1 MIVTDRVAA
10 VPTSAG
16 STLAQRTSFGILVAI
31 SMSHMLNDL
40 MQSVISAIYPI
51 LKDEFALDFSQIGL
65 IQLVFQCT
73 ASILQPIVG
82 IYTDKKP
89 MPFSLPIGM
98 GCTLVGLVLLATAA
112 HYSVILLSVALIGL
126 GSSIFHPESSR
137 VARMASGG
145 RHGLAQS
152 LFQVGGNFGSA
163 IGPLLAAFI
172 VLPRG
177 QGAVAWFAL
186 AALAGIII
194 LSRVG
199 FWYRAQHASGVHR
212 KGGTTAHVMLP
223 RPIIV
228 RSILILA
235 ALIFSKFFYMA
246 ALSSYYTFYLIDTF
260 GVSVRDSQ
268 LLLFVFL
275 GAVAAGTIAGG
286 PIGDRFGRKF
296 VIWFS
301 ILGVL
306 PFTLLLPHVNLA
318 WTVILSIVIGLVLS
332 SAFSAIIVYAQEL
345 IPGKVGLVSG
355 LFFGFAFG
363 MGGIG
368 AAALGELADRTSI
381 AFVFQICAFLPLIG
395 LLTAFLPNIEPP
407 KRR

>member
-1 MIVTDRVAA
+1 
-10 VPTSAG
+10 
-16 STLAQRTSFGILVAI
+16 
-31 SMSHMLNDL
+31 MSHLLNDL

-51 LKDEFALDFSQIGL
+51 LKNEFALDFGQIGI
-65 IQLVFQCT
+65 IQLVFQLT
-73 ASILQPIVG
+73 ASILQPLVG
-82 IYTDKKP
+82 IYTDKRP
-89 MPFSLPIGM
+89 LPFSLPVGM
-98 GCTLVGLVLLATAA
+98 GFTLIGLLLLATAGS
-112 HYSVILLSVALIGL
+112 YVMILVSVAMIGL

-163 IGPLLAAFI
+163 IGPLLAALI
-172 VLPRG
+172 ILPRG

-186 AALAGIII
+186 AALIGILL

-199 FWYRAQHASGVHR
+199 LWYRAQHRAA
-212 KGGTTAHVMLP
+212 GGKKAVQAVVSTLP
-223 RPIIV
+223 RKVVV
-228 RSILILA
+228 RSLVILA
-235 ALIFSKFFYMA
+235 LLIFSKFFYMA
-246 ALSSYYTFYLIDTF
+246 ALTSYYTFFLIDEF

-268 LLLFVFL
+268 LYLFVFL
-275 GAVAAGTIAGG
+275 GAVAVGTVAGG

-306 PFTLLLPHVNLA
+306 PFTLLLPHASLF
-318 WTVILSIVIGLVLS
+318 WTVVLSIIIGLVLS

-345 IPGKVGLVSG
+345 MPGKVGMVSG

-368 AAALGELADRTSI
+368 AAALGELADMTSI
-381 AFVFQICAFLPLIG
+381 KFVFQVCAFLPVIG
-395 LLTAFLPNIEPP
+395 LLTAFLPNLAPP
-407 KRR
+407 RRH

>member
-1 MIVTDRVAA
+1 MPAA
-10 VPTSAG
+10 AG
-16 STLAQRTSFGILVAI
+16 RDVVGRTAFGILVAI
-31 SMSHMLNDL
+31 SMSHLLNDL

-51 LKDEFALDFSQIGL
+51 LKTEFSLDFGQIGI

-73 ASILQPIVG
+73 ASILQPVVG

-89 MPFSLPIGM
+89 MPFSLPVGM
-98 GCTLVGLVLLATAA
+98 GCTLLGLLLLATAG
-112 HYSVILLSVALIGL
+112 HYSVILISVALIGL

-199 FWYRAQHASGVHR
+199 FWYRAQHRAGIGR
-212 KGGTTAHVMLP
+212 KQAKSTHVMLP
-223 RPIIV
+223 RAVIT
-228 RSILILA
+228 RSIIILA
-235 ALIFSKFFYMA
+235 LLIFSKFFYMA

-260 GVSVRDSQ
+260 HVSVRDSQ

-275 GAVAAGTIAGG
+275 GAVAVGTIAGG

-306 PFTLLLPHVNLA
+306 PFTLALPHANLA
-318 WTVILSIVIGLVLS
+318 WTVALSVIIGLVLS

-368 AAALGELADRTSI
+368 AAALGQLADMTSI
-381 AFVFQICAFLPLIG
+381 TFVFQVCAFLPVIG
-395 LLTAFLPNIEPP
+395 LLTAFLPNVEP
-407 KRR
+407 KRN

>member
-1 MIVTDRVAA
+1 MPA
-10 VPTSAG
+10 SAG
-16 STLAQRTSFGILVAI
+16 RDVAQRTALGILVAI

-51 LKDEFALDFSQIGL
+51 LKAEFSLDFGQIGV

-73 ASILQPIVG
+73 ASILQPLVG
-82 IYTDKKP
+82 IYTDRKP

-98 GCTLVGLVLLATAA
+98 GCTLAGLVMLATAGG
-112 HYSVILLSVALIGL
+112 YVPILFSVALIGL

-145 RHGLAQS
+145 RHGFAQS
-152 LFQVGGNFGSA
+152 FFQVGGNVGSA

-186 AALAGIII
+186 AALVGIV
-194 LSRVG
+194 LLTRVG
-199 FWYRAQHASGVHR
+199 FWYRAQHRSGAIR
-212 KGGTTAHVMLP
+212 KGPSAAVARLP
-223 RPIIV
+223 KPV
-228 RSILILA
+228 VTRSIIILA
-235 ALIFSKFFYMA
+235 VLIFSKFFYMA
-246 ALSSYYTFYLIDTF
+246 SLSSYYTFYLIDTF
-260 GVSVRDSQ
+260 GVSVRDAQ

-275 GAVAAGTIAGG
+275 GAVALGTFAGG
-286 PIGDRFGRKF
+286 PIGDRYGRKF

-318 WTVILSIVIGLVLS
+318 ATVALSIVIGLILS
-332 SAFSAIIVYAQEL
+332 SAFSAIVVYAQEL
-345 IPGKVGLVSG
+345 VPGKVGLVSG

-368 AAALGELADRTSI
+368 AAALGELADATSI
-381 AFVFQICAFLPLIG
+381 RFMFQIVAFLPVLG
-395 LLTAFLPNIEPP
+395 LLTALLPNIEP
-407 KRR
+407 KRH

>member
-1 MIVTDRVAA
+1 MSQSAEALPGAA
-10 VPTSAG
+10 GRS
-16 STLAQRTSFGILVAI
+16 LAQKTAFGILVAI
-31 SMSHMLNDL
+31 SMSHLLNDL

-51 LKDEFALDFSQIGL
+51 LKNEFALDFGQIGI
-65 IQLVFQCT
+65 IQLVFQLT
-73 ASILQPIVG
+73 ASILQPLVG
-82 IYTDKKP
+82 IYTDKRP
-89 MPFSLPIGM
+89 LPFSLPVGM
-98 GCTLVGLVLLATAA
+98 GFTLIGLLLLATAGS
-112 HYSVILLSVALIGL
+112 YVMILVSVAMIGL

-163 IGPLLAAFI
+163 IGPLLAALI
-172 VLPRG
+172 ILPRG

-186 AALAGIII
+186 AALIGILL

-199 FWYRAQHASGVHR
+199 LWYRAQHRAA
-212 KGGTTAHVMLP
+212 GGKKAVQAVVSTLP
-223 RPIIV
+223 RKVVV
-228 RSILILA
+228 RSLVILA
-235 ALIFSKFFYMA
+235 LLIFSKFFYMA
-246 ALSSYYTFYLIDTF
+246 ALTSYYTFFLIDEF

-268 LLLFVFL
+268 LYLFVFL
-275 GAVAAGTIAGG
+275 GAVAVGTVAGG

-306 PFTLLLPHVNLA
+306 PFTLLLPHASLF
-318 WTVILSIVIGLVLS
+318 WTVVLSIIIGLVLS

-345 IPGKVGLVSG
+345 MPGKVGMVSG

-368 AAALGELADRTSI
+368 AAALGELADMTSI
-381 AFVFQICAFLPLIG
+381 KFVFQVCAFLPVIG
-395 LLTAFLPNIEPP
+395 LLTAFLPNLAPP
-407 KRR
+407 RRH

>member
-1 MIVTDRVAA
+1 MTDKVAA
-10 VPTSAG
+10 MPASAG
-16 STLAQRTSFGILVAI
+16 RDIAQRTAFGILVAI
-31 SMSHMLNDL
+31 SMSHLLNDL

-51 LKDEFALDFSQIGL
+51 LKTEFSLDFAQIGV

-98 GCTLVGLVLLATAA
+98 GCTLVGLLLLATAS
-112 HYSVILLSVALIGL
+112 HYSVILMSVALIGL

-199 FWYRAQHASGVHR
+199 FWYRDQHRANVGSKRV
-212 KGGTTAHVMLP
+212 AVPHVYLP
-223 RPIIV
+223 RKIIT
-228 RSILILA
+228 RSIIILA
-235 ALIFSKFFYMA
+235 LLIFSKFFYMA

-275 GAVAAGTIAGG
+275 GAVAVGTIAGG

-306 PFTLLLPHVNLA
+306 PFTLALPHANLG
-318 WTVILSIVIGLVLS
+318 WTVALSVIIGLVLS

-381 AFVFQICAFLPLIG
+381 TFVFQVCAFLPVIG
-395 LLTAFLPNIEPP
+395 LLTAFLPNVEP
-407 KRR
+407 KRH

>member
-1 MIVTDRVAA
+1 MPAAAGRDVA
-10 VPTSAG
+10 S
-16 STLAQRTSFGILVAI
+16 RTAFGILVAI
-31 SMSHMLNDL
+31 SMSHLLNDL

-51 LKDEFALDFSQIGL
+51 LKKEFLLDFSQIGI

-89 MPFSLPIGM
+89 MPFSLPVGM
-98 GCTLVGLVLLATAA
+98 GCTLLGLLLLATAG
-112 HYSVILLSVALIGL
+112 HYSVILISVALIGL

-199 FWYRAQHASGVHR
+199 FWYRAQHRASLGR
-212 KGGTTAHVMLP
+212 PKAAATHVMLP
-223 RPIIV
+223 RAVIT
-228 RSILILA
+228 RSIIILA
-235 ALIFSKFFYMA
+235 LLIFSKFFYMA
-246 ALSSYYTFYLIDTF
+246 ALSSYYTFFLIDKF
-260 GVSVRDSQ
+260 QVSIRDSQ

-275 GAVAAGTIAGG
+275 GAVAVGTIAGG

-306 PFTLLLPHVNLA
+306 PFTLALPHANLA
-318 WTVILSIVIGLVLS
+318 WTVALSVIIGLVLS

-381 AFVFQICAFLPLIG
+381 TFVFQICAFLPLIG
-395 LLTAFLPNIEPP
+395 LLTAFLPNVEP
-407 KRR
+407 KRS